1 MARRVVAALAALVVA
16 NAAVPDLP
24 ADARES
30 TAELILVGKITSATA
45 EDVSRREGHVDS
57 VSIGQFAVSKVEKG
71 EAPDTQTVYWWAP
84 KARPDG
90 WTGHQGQ
97 RPAPPAKKSI
107 KIFTDGHGE
116 LLVPNGW
123 EFAEEEEEA
132 VVEEAAAAEPEAV
145 EEPEAAA
152 EPAAAAEEVAE
163 AEPAEA
169 GEVVERKEHPVRAF
183 FRQLRK
189 VLGGPMAFFKK
200 LFAKKK

>member
-97 RPAPPAKKSI
+97 RPAPPAKKS
-107 KIFTDGHGE
+107 
-116 LLVPNGW
+116 PS
-123 EFAEEEEEA
+123 
-132 VVEEAAAAEPEAV
+132 AA
-145 EEPEAAA
+145 
-152 EPAAAAEEVAE
+152 PAAKTKTTPLAST
-163 AEPAEA
+163 
-169 GEVVERKEHPVRAF
+169 KSSTS
-183 FRQLRK
+183 K
-189 VLGGPMAFFKK
+189 SLGGTA
-200 LFAKKK
+200 ARAA